1 VVGAIDAETLK
12 TQLDRLFGALPEKQ
26 VLTPVADVEPRL
38 GEEMQV
44 VYDQPQTSLQLA
56 YPGMK
61 RADPGFYAAALMN
74 EILGGGTFTS
84 RLFKEVREKR
94 GLAYGV
100 DSALVNRKHASS
112 LVIGTATRSDRAEET
127 LGVIRDVVKGM
138 AEGGP
143 TEQELA
149 AAKKYVIGSYAINNL
164 DSSGAIAGTLL
175 ELQLQGLGIDYM
187 ERRTDYLGAVT
198 LGEVKAVATKLLS
211 AKPAIMVVG
220 PALKDKDA
228 GGGKG

>member
-1 VVGAIDAETLK
+1 
-12 TQLDRLFGALPEKQ
+12 
-26 VLTPVADVEPRL
+26 
-38 GEEMQV
+38 
-44 VYDQPQTSLQLA
+44 
-56 YPGMK
+56 
-61 RADPGFYAAALMN
+61 
-74 EILGGGTFTS
+74 
-84 RLFKEVREKR
+84 
-94 GLAYGV
+94 
-100 DSALVNRKHASS
+100 
-112 LVIGTATRSDRAEET
+112 
-127 LGVIRDVVKGM
+127 M